1 MKARYLLALLVCSS
15 GFGKVE
21 HDLIMRLEHSA
32 DLVAPWS
39 EVPVAA
45 SMLTNG
51 RINAGRVAGEAGFYR
66 MVAEMVPVVAA
77 APTVDV
83 VSVEAGQLAASWDSA
98 RFVNGFVIGRYEV
111 TGELVPVATP
121 TPTPVPAPVIESVAV
136 ASGSL
141 ANSSFGGALFV
152 DGFSLAK
159 YEVTGEQWEAV
170 RVWAVTRGYD
180 IVAKSTASG
189 SHAVGGVSWYE
200 AVKWCNALSEM
211 AGLTPVYLVDGAV
224 YRSGSYGPI
233 ISPVSAR
240 AANGWRLPTERE
252 WEFACRGAGSSG
264 GFTYAGSN
272 TPGNVAWYNV
282 NAGSAQAVGTKAANE
297 IGLYDMSGNVAEWCF
312 DLATAGMHQRRM
324 RGGSYVHAA
333 TSIRWTS
340 RLGFSPDITDAWAGF
355 RLARTP

>member
-1 MKARYLLALLVCSS
+1 MKARYWGAVVIVAAQFEPVWAQDREVIL
-15 GFGKVE
+15 
-21 HDLIMRLEHSA
+21 RLEHTRSLA
-32 DLVAPWS
+32 EPWT
-39 EVPVAA
+39 EVPVTVG
-45 SMLTNG
+45 MLHQGRMKAGMITN
-51 RINAGRVAGEAGFYR
+51 EAGFYR
-66 MVAEMVPVVAA
+66 I
-77 APTVDV
+77 
-83 VSVEAGQLAASWDSA
+83 S
-98 RFVNGFVIGRYEV
+98 
-111 TGELVPVATP
+111 GELVPVATP

-141 ANSSFGGALFV
+141 STSSFGGALFV

-159 YEVTGEQWEAV
+159 YEVTGAQWESV

-200 AVKWCNALSEM
+200 AVKFCNALSEM
-211 AGLTPVYLVDGAV
+211 AGLSPVYLVDGAV

-282 NAGSAQAVGTKAANE
+282 NAGSAQAVGTRAANE

-340 RLGFSPDITDAWAGF
+340 RFGFSPDITDAWAGL
-355 RLARTP
+355 RIARTP

>member
-1 MKARYLLALLVCSS
+1 MKARYLVAFAVVGSS
-15 GFGKVE
+15 IGWGSVQ
-21 HDLIMRLEHSA
+21 HDVIIRLEHA
-32 DLVAPWS
+32 TDLAAGPWS
-39 EVPVAA
+39 EVPMSA

-51 RINAGRVAGEAGFYR
+51 RMNAGRVQGDAGFYR
-66 MVAEMVPVVAA
+66 I
-77 APTVDV
+77 
-83 VSVEAGQLAASWDSA
+83 S
-98 RFVNGFVIGRYEV
+98 
-111 TGELVPVATP
+111 GELVPVATP

-141 ANSSFGGALFV
+141 STSSFGGALFV

-170 RVWAVTRGYD
+170 RVWAVMRGYD

-200 AVKWCNALSEM
+200 AVKFCNALSEM
-211 AGLTPVYLVDGAV
+211 AGLVPVYLVDGAV
-224 YRSGSYGPI
+224 YRSGSYGPT

-272 TPGNVAWYNV
+272 TPGNVAWYSV

-312 DLATAGMHQRRM
+312 DLATSGMHQRRM